1 MATPTVSVTPSKL
14 NFILRRGSTLRRTL
28 TWYQDE
34 RQTTPVD
41 LTGYDAKMQIRDL
54 SGVLVIELSVFN
66 GGITLGG
73 AAGTISLYIS
83 DTASGAVVEDKCIY
97 DLEMTATNGDVIPL
111 VAGSFSF
118 QDQITT

>member
-41 LTGYDAKMQIRDL
+41 LTGYDAKMQIRSL
-54 SGVLVIELSVFN
+54 AGELVIELSVFN
-66 GGITLGG
+66 GGITLGD

-83 DTASGAVVEDKCIY
+83 ATDSAAVLEDKCLY
-97 DLEMTATNGDVIPL
+97 DLEMTATNNDVIPL
-111 VAGSFSF
+111 VEGSFTF
-118 QDQITT
+118 QDQITI